1 MLVGQQ
7 FPAAAL
13 QRLHLSLIRLA
24 FRTPVA
30 GFPVSRILLE
40 QTENLQMERLALG
53 DLFIAIHSTFAQAH
67 CLPSLPRSHHSIARR
82 RKVTHAS
89 RLLAKV
95 PAVPRTMGSGYRTS
109 QDHDDHVEEGQLRT
123 LWPYVFGMSGCS
135 LASKSQHCGTRST

>member
-1 MLVGQQ
+1 M
-7 FPAAAL
+7 
-13 QRLHLSLIRLA
+13 
-24 FRTPVA
+24 
-30 GFPVSRILLE
+30 SRILLE

-95 PAVPRTMGSGYRTS
+95 LAVPRTMGSGYRTS

-123 LWPYVFGMSGCS
+123 LWPYVLVC
-135 LASKSQHCGTRST
+135 LAVP